1 MTTFRRIL
9 GVVIWVISAFLITSI
24 ITSNDNKTETI
35 ALTGLRVQEL
45 IIGHTDIKP
54 DISVNSIENL
64 IKITEA
70 DGVFRGIGLISYRP
84 GKRGEGNIVLQ
95 VKKDGWWY
103 RATQPV
109 EIGFSA
115 ELKESRLEGNLLSF
129 NRKAIFVFGKNI
141 WAVTALLLIIILF
154 ALIGVLIFK
163 WERD

>member
-9 GVVIWVISAFLITSI
+9 GVVIWVISAFLITSM

-70 DGVFRGIGLISYRP
+70 DGVFRGIGLISYQS
-84 GKRGEGNIVLQ
+84 GKIVLQ

-103 RATQPV
+103 QTTQPV
-109 EIGFSA
+109 EIGVTARF
-115 ELKESRLEGNLLSF
+115 KESRLEGNLLSF
-129 NRKAIFVFGKNI
+129 NRKVIFAFGKNI
-141 WAVTALLLIIILF
+141 WAVITLLFIIILF
-154 ALIGVLIFK
+154 GLIGVLIFK
-163 WERD
+163 WKRD